1 MSTTMRV
8 THQLAGDV
16 PTVHALLTDPAFLE
30 RKFGALGATDISVN
44 REDGADGAQ
53 RLVIRRRVTVDL
65 PGFATKF
72 IQPTNTVVQTEE
84 WAPATADG
92 RRVCTYTIDVQG
104 VPSRIDGTVTLSPD
118 GDGTRQDVQA
128 EVKVSI
134 PLVGGKLEKLA
145 VDQGTTL
152 LRGEAEFT
160 NGELRQG

>member
-1 MSTTMRV
+1 VSTTIRV
-8 THQLAGDV
+8 THELAGDIA
-16 PTVHALLTDPAFLE
+16 TVQALLTDPAFLE
-30 RKFGALGATDISVN
+30 RKFAASGATEISVS
-44 REDGADGAQ
+44 REETAEGGL

-84 WAPATADG
+84 WAPPTADG
-92 RRVCTYTIDVQG
+92 RRVCTYTVDVQG

-118 GDGTRQDVQA
+118 GDATRQDVQA

-145 VDQGTTL
+145 VDSGTSL
-152 LRGEAEFT
+152 LRDEAEFT
-160 NGELRQG
+160 NRELAQI